1 VTPRPGEE
9 LTCSIRVA
17 ERLGWPPA
25 RPCRRID
32 PTARG
37 NCEAVDIGVAELRGV
52 PGIGDVMNFENTRYG
67 SKGRRPD
74 LAVVLD
80 TSSSPPQRRLAIW
93 QDIVCDTFV
102 GLDCRSD
109 LQGAFWGTVAQSR
122 VGPASFTRV
131 DSCAQ
136 NVLRTPSRIARASE
150 DFVLV
155 ALGNSGVNGVYQ
167 DGREAVVSAGQFVI
181 YDTTRPYE
189 LRFDDDFSQT
199 IFQVPRKLL
208 HQRAGSFDALTA
220 TTFANDAPLERLVY
234 DFLINMARTVDH
246 IDAATG
252 ARLLDQ
258 ALDLVAMAFAERM
271 HDRPPEQS
279 FHRSALLY
287 RLKNHILTHLRNPEL
302 SMSRAAAALGISTR
316 YASDLMAGEQIS
328 FRSYVQAQRLERC
341 ARDLSDPAQAAR
353 HVGDI
358 AFAWGFNDL
367 AHFSRVF
374 KQRFGAAPREWRE
387 QRH

>member
-1 VTPRPGEE
+1 
-9 LTCSIRVA
+9 
-17 ERLGWPPA
+17 
-25 RPCRRID
+25 
-32 PTARG
+32 
-37 NCEAVDIGVAELRGV
+37 
-52 PGIGDVMNFENTRYG
+52 
-67 SKGRRPD
+67 
-74 LAVVLD
+74 LAVVLN
-80 TSSSPPQRRLAIW
+80 TSSSAAHRRLAIW

-102 GLDCRSD
+102 GLDCRSNMRD
-109 LQGAFWGTVAQSR
+109 AFWGAIAQSR
-122 VGPASFTRV
+122 IGPVSCTRV

-136 NVLRTPSRIARASE
+136 DVLRTPSRIARASE

-155 ALGNSGVNGVYQ
+155 TLGTSGVNGVFQ

-189 LRFDDDFSQT
+189 LRFDDSFSQT

-208 HQRAGSFDALTA
+208 HQRVGSFDALTA
-220 TTFANDAPLERLVY
+220 TTFANDRPLERLVY
-234 DFLINMARTVDH
+234 DFLINMSRTVDH
-246 IDAATG
+246 VDPATG

-279 FHRSALLY
+279 FHRSAMLY
-287 RLKNHILTHLRNPEL
+287 RLKSYILTHLRDPDL
-302 SMSRAAAALGISTR
+302 SMSRAAATLGISTR
-316 YASDLMAGEQIS
+316 YASDLMAAETLS

-341 ARDLSDPAQAAR
+341 KRDLSDPALAAR
-353 HVGDI
+353 HIGDI

-367 AHFSRVF
+367 AHFSRIF
-374 KQRFGAAPREWRE
+374 KQRFGASPRDWRE

>member
-1 VTPRPGEE
+1 V
-9 LTCSIRVA
+9 
-17 ERLGWPPA
+17 
-25 RPCRRID
+25 
-32 PTARG
+32 
-37 NCEAVDIGVAELRGV
+37 
-52 PGIGDVMNFENTRYG
+52 
-67 SKGRRPD
+67 

-80 TSSSPPQRRLAIW
+80 TSSSAPQRRLAIW

-109 LQGAFWGTVAQSR
+109 MHDGFWGTVAQSR

-155 ALGNSGVNGVYQ
+155 ALGNSGVNGVFQ

-189 LRFDDDFSQT
+189 LRFDDNFSQT

-208 HQRAGSFDALTA
+208 QQRVGSFDALTA
-220 TTFANDAPLERLVY
+220 TTFASDRPLERLVY
-234 DFLINMARTVDH
+234 DFLIDTALAVDH
-246 IDAATG
+246 VDPLTS

-271 HDRPPEQS
+271 RDRPPEQS

-287 RLKNHILTHLRNPEL
+287 RLKNHILTHLRDPDL
-302 SMSRAAAALGISTR
+302 SMSHAAAKVGISTR
-316 YASDLMAGEQIS
+316 YASDLMATEQTS

-341 ARDLSDPAQAAR
+341 KRDLADPAYAAR
-353 HVGDI
+353 HVSDI

-374 KQRFGAAPREWRE
+374 KQRFGASPRQWRE

>member
-1 VTPRPGEE
+1 
-9 LTCSIRVA
+9 
-17 ERLGWPPA
+17 
-25 RPCRRID
+25 
-32 PTARG
+32 
-37 NCEAVDIGVAELRGV
+37 
-52 PGIGDVMNFENTRYG
+52 
-67 SKGRRPD
+67 

-80 TSSSPPQRRLAIW
+80 TSASAPHRRLAIW
-93 QDIVCDTFV
+93 QDIVCDIFV

-109 LQGAFWGTVAQSR
+109 LHHAFWGAVAQSR
-122 VGPASFTRV
+122 VGPAAFTRV

-136 NVLRTPSRIARASE
+136 NVLRTPARIARSSE

-155 ALGNSGVNGVYQ
+155 ALGNAGVNGVYQ
-167 DGREAVVSAGQFVI
+167 DGREAIVSAGQFVI

-189 LRFDDDFSQT
+189 LRFDDSFSQT

-208 HQRAGSFDALTA
+208 QQRIGSFDGLTA
-220 TTFANDAPLERLVY
+220 TTFANDRPLERLVY
-234 DFLINMARTVDH
+234 DYLVSMARTVDH
-246 IDAATG
+246 VDSATA

-258 ALDLVAMAFAERM
+258 ALDLVAMVFAERM
-271 HDRPPEQS
+271 HDRAPEQS

-287 RLKNHILTHLRNPEL
+287 RLKNYILTHLRDPEL
-302 SMSRAAAALGISTR
+302 SMTRAAAAIGISTR
-316 YASDLMAGEQIS
+316 YASDLMASEQIA

-353 HVGDI
+353 HVSDI

-367 AHFSRVF
+367 AHFSRIF
-374 KQRFGAAPREWRE
+374 KQRFGASPREWRE